1 MRLVYRGKAVRVSSA
16 SLYNWNVGIVE
27 CWNIRF
33 LHQIALIFFS
43 FHFQYCQAVIYLF
56 FCKGFTAFGAFVH
69 LFGLT
74 VVYEIIGKV
83 NSVEAKGKVVD
94 KTEISILA
102 AIA

>member
-1 MRLVYRGKAVRVSSA
+1 MRLVYRGKAFRASFA
-16 SLYNWNVGIVE
+16 SLYHCNVGIVE
-27 CWNIRF
+27 CWNNRF
-33 LHQIALIFFS
+33 FRQIALTFFS

-74 VVYEIIGKV
+74 VVDEIIGKV
-83 NSVEAKGKVVD
+83 NSVEVKGKVVD